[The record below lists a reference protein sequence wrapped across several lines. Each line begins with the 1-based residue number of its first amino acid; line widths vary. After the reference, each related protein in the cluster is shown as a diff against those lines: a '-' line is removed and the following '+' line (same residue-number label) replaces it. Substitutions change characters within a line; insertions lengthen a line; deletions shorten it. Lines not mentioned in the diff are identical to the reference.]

1 MSCKEFWARLGQ
13 VDLYFSNDFLFNYK
27 NKSMATFLERINK
40 INQKNGL
47 HLMPLVNILQ
57 ILTNFSMAKILYS
70 HEFMMKK
77 SSMLIT
83 YCQNA
88 CNYKFTTLKRDRS

>member
-1 MSCKEFWARLGQ
+1 MSCKEFWVRLGQ
-13 VDLYFSNDFLFNYK
+13 VNLYFSTDFLFNYK

-40 INQKNGL
+40 INQKNRL

-57 ILTNFSMAKILYS
+57 ILTIFSMTKILYS

-83 YCQNA
+83 HCQNA
-88 CNYKFTTLKRDRS
+88 YNYKFTTSKRDRS